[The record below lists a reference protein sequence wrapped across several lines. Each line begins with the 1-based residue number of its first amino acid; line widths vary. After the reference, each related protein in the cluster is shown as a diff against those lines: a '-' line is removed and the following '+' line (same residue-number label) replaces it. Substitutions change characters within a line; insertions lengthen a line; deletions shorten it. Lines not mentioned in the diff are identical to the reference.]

1 MLFRMPR
8 RPAAAFALLTASL
21 AFACTACTTKDDNG
35 PLDPHAAAASAFD
48 SASPVGS
55 GTGAAQSSNGASSS
69 QSPAKATVTATV
81 TGPIKQFAA
90 ASCHD
95 TVFAQVG
102 GDAQF
107 GFTACGK
114 GTYGQIYAIVG
125 DGKTWKL
132 ARVNAHGI
140 PLAAAGG
147 TYLLYSAKAGN
158 ISVLHRADGGKT
170 NAFTI
175 QQGPPNTFAGAI
187 AAQGGWWA
195 DWSEPYFHDVWQA
208 HTLHGKELATVAS
221 TTYAPHLSLTLVG
234 GRPSLA
240 WVEPGGLYVGVP
252 KGAKWTRRKIT
263 ADRVGPPVAF
273 VVGGHLALAYPDYTL
288 NQARVALNQG
298 GAWHL
303 RSLGSLGSSD
313 ASLVSA
319 GAAGTKAVVAWQ
331 SQSGLGVGRLTNG
344 HWAIS
349 GYGTARDRALA
360 SSGRAVVRD
369 DGSLLLLGTHTS
381 RIIG

>member
-1 MLFRMPR
+1 MLFRMPG
-8 RPAAAFALLTASL
+8 RPAAAGMLLTA
-21 AFACTACTTKDDNG
+21 AVAVACASCTTKADNG
-35 PLDPHAAAASAFD
+35 PLDPHATAASPFD

-55 GTGAAQSSNGASSS
+55 ATSGAQSSDSPSSS
-69 QSPAKATVTATV
+69 GSPAKVTVTQ
-81 TGPIKQFAA
+81 PIKQFAPR
-90 ASCHD
+90 SCHD

-102 GDAQF
+102 GNTQF
-107 GFTACGK
+107 GFTACGS
-114 GTYGQIYAIVG
+114 GTYGHVYAIVG
-125 DGKTWKL
+125 DGMSWKL
-132 ARVNAHGI
+132 TPVKAHGI

-147 TYLLYSAKAGN
+147 TYLLYSAKVGD
-158 ISVLHRADGGKT
+158 ISVLHRADGGKV

-175 QQGPPNTFAGAI
+175 QQGPPNTFVGAI
-187 AAQGGWWA
+187 ASQGGWWA

-221 TTYAPHLSLTLVG
+221 TAYAQRLSLTLLG
-234 GRPSLA
+234 GHPNLA
-240 WVEPGGLYVGVP
+240 WVEAGGLYVGKP
-252 KGAKWTRRKIT
+252 KGAKWTRTKIT

-273 VVGGHLALAYPDYTL
+273 VVGGHLAVAYPDYTL

-298 GAWHL
+298 GTWHL

-319 GAAGTKAVVAWQ
+319 GGADTKAVVAWQ
-331 SQSGLGVGRLTNG
+331 SQSGLGVGRFTDG

-349 GYGTARDRALA
+349 SYGTASDRALA

-369 DGSLLLLGTHTS
+369 DGSVLLLGTHTS
-381 RIIG
+381 RVIG